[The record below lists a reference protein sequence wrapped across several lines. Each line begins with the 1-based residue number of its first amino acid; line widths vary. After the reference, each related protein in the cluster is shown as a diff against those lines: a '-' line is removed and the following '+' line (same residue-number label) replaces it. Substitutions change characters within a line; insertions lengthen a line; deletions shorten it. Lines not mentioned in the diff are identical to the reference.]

1 MPAASIPPRD
11 QSEQQ
16 TGRCLPHL
24 PEGAVYA
31 GSRQD
36 KGGTKKCLEAPD
48 TLDTDSSLMA
58 APLTDLCSGESQEE
72 EGICGV
78 SREKVSLFFSVLPL
92 IRIPVPSKPLFLVLS
107 ALTAPF
113 VPSICSYSSPQ
124 LLSSKVAESGSR
136 LPPLTPSMVRGW
148 VQKLHSAVT
157 SWLGLALR
165 TSSYLDGEL

>member
-24 PEGAVYA
+24 PDGAVYA

-78 SREKVSLFFSVLPL
+78 SREKVSFFFSVLPL
-92 IRIPVPSKPLFLVLS
+92 IRIPVPSKPLFLVLL
-107 ALTAPF
+107 ALTAPL
-113 VPSICSYSSPQ
+113 VPPLCCYSSPQ
-124 LLSSKVAESGSR
+124 LLVQRWLSQGQGSPFSLPVWYEDGCRSS
-136 LPPLTPSMVRGW
+136 T
-148 VQKLHSAVT
+148 QQ
-157 SWLGLALR
+157 
-165 TSSYLDGEL
+165 

>member
-16 TGRCLPHL
+16 TGRCLTHL

-36 KGGTKKCLEAPD
+36 KGATKKCLEAPD

-92 IRIPVPSKPLFLVLS
+92 TKDPCSFK
-107 ALTAPF
+107 AP
-113 VPSICSYSSPQ
+113 
-124 LLSSKVAESGSR
+124 LSSAFGSDS
-136 LPPLTPSMVRGW
+136 PLAPTH
-148 VQKLHSAVT
+148 L
-157 SWLGLALR
+157 
-165 TSSYLDGEL
+165 